1 MKKPLRVLMVE
12 DSESDAGL
20 IIRRL
25 QGAGYDLEHERV
37 ETAGDMRTAL
47 AKPDWDIV
55 LADYKLPQFSASA
68 ALEILKES
76 GRDLPFIIVSGTIGE
91 EKAVALMKAG
101 AHDYVMKHNLARLVP
116 AVARELGEAQGRR
129 ERRQTEEALL
139 KSEAALSSILRAAP
153 IGIGLVTQSI
163 IGWTNDH
170 LSRMTGYSRGEL
182 QGQSA
187 RMLYESQAEFERVGQ
202 LKYEGINHQG
212 TGSIETRW
220 RRKDGKI
227 IEVFLRSTPI
237 DPLDL
242 DAGVVFTAMDITD
255 RQETIKA
262 LRESE
267 ERYRTL
273 VENIDLG
280 ITLISSDYRVI
291 MTNAAQAGLFQK
303 HVGDIVGRECFR
315 EFEKRDG
322 VCAHCPGTKAMATG
336 KKAVVETTGVRDD
349 GTRVS
354 VRVQAFPQRGPDGR
368 ITGFIEV
375 VEDISERKQMEAALQ
390 ESENLY
396 RSLFE
401 NMLNG
406 FAYCKMLSEPNQPQ
420 DFIYL
425 KVNSSFEALTG
436 LKDVVGKRASE
447 VIPGIQ
453 ASDPEL
459 FEIYGRVASTGNPER
474 FENYVEALKMWFS
487 ISVYSPGKGYFVAV
501 FDVITERKRAEAALS
516 KNYRE
521 LQETA
526 QQLEQSRNMLQLI
539 IESVPVRVFWKDSDL
554 RYMGCNTLFARD
566 AGLSHPEQLLGKD
579 DFAMG
584 WSEQADLYRADDRQV
599 MESRRPKVNIV
610 EPQTTPAGA
619 KIWLNTSKV
628 PLQMPNGEVFGVL
641 GVYEDVTERKQAEIA
656 LRESEERFRL
666 VFEKA
671 PIGIMHYDQTS
682 AIIDCNEKFVEI
694 IGASQEKFIGFN
706 MIWQLR
712 DEKMREAVAA
722 SLRGEV
728 GYYEGDYLSVTA
740 GKLTPVRAIYQ
751 PIFSP
756 EGVVSGGIT
765 IFEDITERQQA
776 ESELKLKERL
786 LDSASDSIFLYD
798 LEGNFLYINEAAYIT
813 RWYRKEE
820 LLSLGAWALGTA
832 EAAAYQDNILREL
845 RASGELIFESEHR
858 RKDGSVMPVEIFARV
873 LTVEGRELIL
883 SAVRDITERKQAET
897 QVRQGLDKL
906 HQALQ
911 GTVVALANTVE
922 IKDPYTAGH
931 QRRVAQLSCAMAR
944 ELGWSP
950 DRVEGIQVMCFL
962 HDMGKIAVPAEILN
976 RPGKISQTEFSLIK
990 VHPQVGYDILKD
1002 IAFPWPVAQGV
1013 LQHHERLDGSG
1024 YPSGLTAG
1032 EITPEAKILAVADVV
1047 EAMASHRPYRP
1058 ALGIEKAIEEIT
1070 QNRGKLYD
1078 PDAVDVC
1085 VRLLNEKGFQFD

>member
-1 MKKPLRVLMVE
+1 
-12 DSESDAGL
+12 
-20 IIRRL
+20 
-25 QGAGYDLEHERV
+25 
-37 ETAGDMRTAL
+37 MRTAL
-47 AKPDWDIV
+47 AKSDWDII

-91 EKAVALMKAG
+91 EKAVAMMKAG

-129 ERRQTEEALL
+129 ERRQTEDALL

-153 IGIGLVTQSI
+153 IGIGLVTQRI

-202 LKYEGINHQG
+202 LKYEGIKHQG

-267 ERYRTL
+267 ERYRNL

-280 ITLISSDYRVI
+280 ITLIGSDYRVI
-291 MTNAAQAGLFQK
+291 MTNEATARLFHK
-303 HVGDIVGRECFR
+303 TIGDLVGRECFR

-349 GTRVS
+349 GSRLS

-368 ITGFIEV
+368 INGFIEV
-375 VEDISERKQMEAALQ
+375 VEDITERKQMEAALQ

-406 FAYCKMLSEPNQPQ
+406 FAYCRMLSEPNQPQ

-436 LKDVVGKRASE
+436 LKEVVGKRVSE

-453 ASDPEL
+453 ESDPEL
-459 FEIYGRVASTGNPER
+459 VEIYGRVASTGNPER

-487 ISVYSPGKGYFVAV
+487 ISVYSPGKEYFVAV
-501 FDVITERKRAEAALS
+501 FDVITERKR
-516 KNYRE
+516 
-521 LQETA
+521 
-526 QQLEQSRNMLQLI
+526 
-539 IESVPVRVFWKDSDL
+539 
-554 RYMGCNTLFARD
+554 
-566 AGLSHPEQLLGKD
+566 
-579 DFAMG
+579 
-584 WSEQADLYRADDRQV
+584 
-599 MESRRPKVNIV
+599 
-610 EPQTTPAGA
+610 
-619 KIWLNTSKV
+619 
-628 PLQMPNGEVFGVL
+628 
-641 GVYEDVTERKQAEIA
+641 
-656 LRESEERFRL
+656 
-666 VFEKA
+666 
-671 PIGIMHYDQTS
+671 
-682 AIIDCNEKFVEI
+682 
-694 IGASQEKFIGFN
+694 
-706 MIWQLR
+706 
-712 DEKMREAVAA
+712 
-722 SLRGEV
+722 
-728 GYYEGDYLSVTA
+728 
-740 GKLTPVRAIYQ
+740 
-751 PIFSP
+751 
-756 EGVVSGGIT
+756 
-765 IFEDITERQQA
+765 A

-798 LEGNFLYINEAAYIT
+798 LEGNFLYVNEAAYIT
-813 RWYRKEE
+813 RWYKKEE
-820 LLSLGAWALGTA
+820 LMSLGAWALKTP
-832 EAAAYQDNILREL
+832 EAAVYEDNVLSEL
-845 RASGELIFESEHR
+845 WANGELIFESEHR
-858 RKDGSVMPVEIFARV
+858 RKDGSVIPVEIFARV
-873 LTVEGRELIL
+873 LSVEGRELIL
-883 SAVRDITERKQAET
+883 SVARDISERKQAET
-897 QVRQGLDKL
+897 QVRQGLDSL
-906 HQALQ
+906 RRALK

-931 QRRVAQLSCAMAR
+931 QRRVAQLTCAMAR

-950 DRVEGIQVMCFL
+950 DRVEGIQVLCFL

-976 RPGKISQTEFSLIK
+976 RPGKISPTEFSLIK

-1058 ALGIEKAIEEIT
+1058 ALGMEKAIEEIT
-1070 QNRGKLYD
+1070 QNSGKLYD